1 MKVCYKQLLMPL
13 LQAEPVRTDRQ
24 WAIMGC
30 LFRTDQTNSSN
41 TPCQYFISE
50 K

>member
-13 LQAEPVRTDRQ
+13 LKAELVRADWP
-24 WAIMGC
+24 WAVTEC
-30 LFRTDQTNSSN
+30 LFRTDQTNSLN
-41 TPCQYFISE
+41 TPCQYFISV